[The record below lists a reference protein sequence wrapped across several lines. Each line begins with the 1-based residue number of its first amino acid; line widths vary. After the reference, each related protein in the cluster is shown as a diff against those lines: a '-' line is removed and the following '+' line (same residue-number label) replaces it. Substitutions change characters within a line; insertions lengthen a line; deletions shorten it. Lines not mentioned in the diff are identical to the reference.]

1 VGADKDK
8 LAAAKAAASKQQGDV
23 AAGVV
28 RLGDGRRLQDI
39 GVKMPLPTKKRGSK
53 GRLSRG
59 EDAAAEPDA
68 SFLPRPSNV
77 SGTPPSPNGGGGA
90 SLEDDAETATEAPS
104 GAEDGGSVASPLGTA
119 TSGDGVGTAA
129 DDDEAQLDPK
139 AQAEAQAVEEAAAAA
154 AAAQAEADDP
164 GVVIEIEEEDEVGVQ
179 KVHVASLCCVRARL
193 FVLMHILCCRPF
205 RIKLRASVFCAWVRV
220 SVHVCSFFWG
230 RVFVTKVCAPRS
242 LI

>member
-1 VGADKDK
+1 VSARQVGADKDK

-53 GRLSRG
+53 GRASRD
-59 EDAAAEPDA
+59 EDAAVAAEPDA

-104 GAEDGGSVASPLGTA
+104 GAENGGSVASPLGTA

-129 DDDEAQLDPK
+129 DDDEAQLYPK

-179 KVHVASLCCVRARL
+179 KVHVG
-193 FVLMHILCCRPF
+193 
-205 RIKLRASVFCAWVRV
+205 
-220 SVHVCSFFWG
+220 SFF
-230 RVFVTKVCAPRS
+230 A
-242 LI
+242 